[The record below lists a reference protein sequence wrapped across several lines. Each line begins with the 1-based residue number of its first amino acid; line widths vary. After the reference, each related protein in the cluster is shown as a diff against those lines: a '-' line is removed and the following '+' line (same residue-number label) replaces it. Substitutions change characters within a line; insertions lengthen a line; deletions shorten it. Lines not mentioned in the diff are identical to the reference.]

1 MGEGRGRR
9 LPQPGLTPF
18 WDELTAAGRDAH
30 GVALTACSGYAR
42 VEVDLAEA
50 PAGISSRTRELV
62 DSFPADERGARHVV
76 IDVRNLQWLA
86 MALELLE
93 SARSQ
98 PPGSDPGLTPV

>member
-18 WDELTAAGRDAH
+18 WDELTAAARDAP

-42 VEVDLAEA
+42 VAVELAEV
-50 PAGISSRTRELV
+50 PAGVSSRTRELV
-62 DSFPADERGARHVV
+62 DSFPADDRGARHVV
-76 IDVRNLQWLA
+76 IDVRNRQWLA

-93 SARSQ
+93 SACSQ
-98 PPGSDPGLTPV
+98 PPGSDPGLTPL

>member
-18 WDELTAAGRDAH
+18 WDELTAAARDAPD
-30 GVALTACSGYAR
+30 VVLTACSGYAR

-76 IDVRNLQWLA
+76 IDVRNRQWLA
-86 MALELLE
+86 MALELLQ

-98 PPGSDPGLTPV
+98 PPGSPDHSV

>member
-1 MGEGRGRR
+1 VGEGRGRR

-18 WDELTAAGRDAH
+18 WDELTAAAREAPD
-30 GVALTACSGYAR
+30 VVLTACSGYAR

-62 DSFPADERGARHVV
+62 DSFPANERGARHVV
-76 IDVRNLQWLA
+76 IDVRNRQWLA
-86 MALELLE
+86 MALELLQ

-98 PPGSDPGLTPV
+98 PPGSDPGLTPL

>member
-18 WDELTAAGRDAH
+18 WDELTAAARDVP

-42 VEVDLAEA
+42 VEVDVAEV
-50 PAGISSRTRELV
+50 PDGVSPRTRELV

-76 IDVRNLQWLA
+76 IDVRNRQWLA
-86 MALELLE
+86 MALELLPG
-93 SARSQ
+93 ARS
-98 PPGSDPGLTPV
+98 